1 MPHMDKNWR
10 PPYLDNWNGDLERKY
25 IKFDFNDEKFK
36 LDMLNKMHGLVQNY
50 NSFENKQTLFSIIEE
65 TIDNTITTKIKNN
78 EFFNEFI
85 EVKEASC
92 GRDN

>member
-10 PPYLDNWNGDLERKY
+10 PLYLDNWNGDLERKY
-25 IKFDFNDEKFK
+25 IKLDFNDEKFK
-36 LDMLNKMHGLVQNY
+36 LDMLNIVHGLIPEY
-50 NSFENKQTLFSIIEE
+50 NGFENKQTLFSIIEE
-65 TIDNTITTKIKNN
+65 TTDNTITTKIENN

-85 EVKEASC
+85 DVKEVPY

>member
-1 MPHMDKNWR
+1 MPHIDKNWR

-25 IKFDFNDEKFK
+25 IRFDLNDEKFK
-36 LDMLNKMHGLVQNY
+36 SDMLNTMNSLVRNY
-50 NSFENKQTLFSIIEE
+50 NGFENKLTLFSIIEE
-65 TIDNTITTKIKNN
+65 TIDNTITTKIENN

-85 EVKEASC
+85 DVKEVPY

>member
-1 MPHMDKNWR
+1 MPHIDKNWR

-25 IKFDFNDEKFK
+25 IRFDFNDEKFK
-36 LDMLNKMHGLVQNY
+36 SDMLNRMHSLVRNY

-65 TIDNTITTKIKNN
+65 TIDNTITTKIENN
-78 EFFNEFI
+78 EFFNEFVD
-85 EVKEASC
+85 VKEVPY